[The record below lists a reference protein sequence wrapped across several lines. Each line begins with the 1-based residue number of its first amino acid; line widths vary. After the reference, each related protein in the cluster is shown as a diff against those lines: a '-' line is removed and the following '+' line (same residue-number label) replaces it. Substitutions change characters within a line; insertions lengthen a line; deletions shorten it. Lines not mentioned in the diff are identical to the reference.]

1 MLASSKDRVGPMLL
15 LKNLFT
21 KLPNIVCTNKKTGLQ
36 VAIKRN
42 VMALSSHGSDN
53 SISICSHEPNQK
65 SEYYASR
72 DEVIAIDDQLL
83 AYRSI

>member
-21 KLPNIVCTNKKTGLQ
+21 KLPDIVCTNQETGLQ
-36 VAIKRN
+36 VAVKRN

-53 SISICSHEPNQK
+53 STSICSHEPDQK
-65 SEYYASR
+65 SDNYASW
-72 DEVIAIDDQLL
+72 DEDIAP
-83 AYRSI
+83 RHHTNCEVT

>member
-1 MLASSKDRVGPMLL
+1 MLASSKDRGGAMLL

-21 KLPNIVCTNKKTGLQ
+21 KLPDIVCTNQETGLQ
-36 VAIKRN
+36 VAVKRN

-53 SISICSHEPNQK
+53 SSSICIHVPDQK
-65 SEYYASR
+65 SDNYASR
-72 DEVIAIDDQLL
+72 DEVIAVNDQLL